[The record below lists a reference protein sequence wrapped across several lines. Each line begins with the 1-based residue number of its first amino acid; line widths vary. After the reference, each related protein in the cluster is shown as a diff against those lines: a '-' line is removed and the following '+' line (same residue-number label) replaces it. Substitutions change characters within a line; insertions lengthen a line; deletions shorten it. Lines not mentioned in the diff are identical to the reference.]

1 MKRFWSGEGV
11 GLPFSSDPTGRERAT
26 GATFIALIVVS
37 YALAS
42 LLPFATAVV
51 ETSRRLS
58 VATEAR
64 NRRKVKTRLMEEG
77 PSARKQLVVG
87 ALWAAASVCGMLRL
101 SQNKKH
107 KEVGGLK
114 S

>member
-1 MKRFWSGEGV
+1 MF
-11 GLPFSSDPTGRERAT
+11 FSRPLT
-26 GATFIALIVVS
+26 TFPLHSCSSNLSIFLSCRQGS

-107 KEVGGLK
+107 KEVGG
-114 S
+114 